1 MVNDEIS
8 FGFNSLDDFSF
19 MARIGIELV
28 KNEIVILAGKI
39 SGWAI
44 ADSVK
49 SAKMPD
55 IHEGMILVKFFIKWP
70 AWFRVFVLKEQN
82 SNWVSNAFFE
92 FYHFHSHADPLS
104 KCLELIKRIPWW
116 SWGTVW
122 IFNWSNDSNV
132 SRSDW
137 TIGRAIIFSSDERS
151 CSSSKSIDCNSS
163 RKYNHDGTWDDIN
176 HWYIN
181 LFLDRPLKL
190 DWSQQ

>member
-1 MVNDEIS
+1 MSHELWVILYEYFIFQKFFFSDFLKRYPSTFSLLLWGHIHINRILSSYSSECRSQKFKKFSKKNWFLSLNIALRNIRVDGSWIRDRNFTLSCFWDSVEWFNKLVNDEIS

-49 SAKMPD
+49 SAKIPD

-82 SNWVSNAFFE
+82 SNWVSKAF
-92 FYHFHSHADPLS
+92 
-104 KCLELIKRIPWW
+104 
-116 SWGTVW
+116 
-122 IFNWSNDSNV
+122 
-132 SRSDW
+132 
-137 TIGRAIIFSSDERS
+137 
-151 CSSSKSIDCNSS
+151 
-163 RKYNHDGTWDDIN
+163 
-176 HWYIN
+176 
-181 LFLDRPLKL
+181 
-190 DWSQQ
+190 